1 MLGKCF
7 CDGLTVWGLLAVPRL
22 LVCHGGHVLYLFMTL
37 ESQVVTEKSSSVV
50 TERSSAFE
58 RG

>member
-1 MLGKCF
+1 V
-7 CDGLTVWGLLAVPRL
+7 T
-22 LVCHGGHVLYLFMTL
+22 

>member
-1 MLGKCF
+1 LGRP
-7 CDGLTVWGLLAVPRL
+7 DAAA
-22 LVCHGGHVLYLFMTL
+22 

>member
-1 MLGKCF
+1 MRYIPKWWQK
-7 CDGLTVWGLLAVPRL
+7 LTNIDEWAKSLRDQNAEGYSA
-22 LVCHGGHVLYLFMTL
+22 

>member
-1 MLGKCF
+1 MNGFGQENQLIPVQYPSGNRHRNLNDTPSGK
-7 CDGLTVWGLLAVPRL
+7 T
-22 LVCHGGHVLYLFMTL
+22 